1 MLPASV
7 EVAARQRG
15 TSTEPGK
22 ADGRRARG
30 DRTRRAILDHAV
42 QIASA
47 EGLEGLSIGRLADEL
62 GVSKSGLFAHFGSKE
77 ELQVATVRAARDV
90 FLEEVVASA
99 RVGGGVEEIHS
110 LTDAWLGYMEREVFR
125 GGCFFAAA
133 SLEFDGRPG
142 PVRDEVAS
150 MVSEWLMALEA
161 AIQDAQEAGH
171 VTAETDPR
179 QLAFELH
186 SLGMGANWAFQ
197 LYQDPHAFE
206 RARSAIRQRL
216 AAAAPLAPFEVE
228 VDEGAARRT
237 LRTQIARL
245 ERELASL
252 FATSA
257 RPGDDLDWH
266 VRTPGGP
273 RVLDIGDL
281 ETLRDDLATR
291 VEEIRHA
298 QRERAQT
305 EEGNRLHLEEI
316 VAEPEQHKWR
326 RLSNEDIGEPGCK
339 HYHSTP
345 RLGLVGMLMGWWRVK
360 ISSGCP

>member
-1 MLPASV
+1 MEMAL
-7 EVAARQRG
+7 
-15 TSTEPGK
+15 GK
-22 ADGRRARG
+22 GEERADGRRARG
-30 DRTRRAILDHAV
+30 DRTRKAILDHSI
-42 QIASA
+42 QIAST
-47 EGLEGLSIGRLADEL
+47 EGIEGLSIGRLAEEL
-62 GVSKSGLFAHFGSKE
+62 GVSKSGLFAHFGSKVD
-77 ELQVATVRAARDV
+77 LQVATVQAAREV
-90 FLEEVVASA
+90 FLDEVVAA
-99 RVGGGVEEIHS
+99 AHVGGGVQEIFS
-110 LTDAWLGYMEREVFR
+110 LTDAWLAYMEREVFK
-125 GGCFFAAA
+125 GGCFFSAA

-171 VTAETDPR
+171 VRVDIDRR

-197 LYQDPHAFE
+197 LYQDPDAFD

-216 AAAAPLAPFEVE
+216 DAAAPLAPFEVE

-237 LRTQIARL
+237 LRAQIARL

-252 FATSA
+252 FIAS

-266 VRTPGGP
+266 VRNPGGP

-281 ETLRDDLATR
+281 EELRDDLATR
-291 VEEIRHA
+291 VEEIRGA
-298 QRERAQT
+298 QRERA
-305 EEGNRLHLEEI
+305 EGYSEKRATLEEM
-316 VAEPEQHKWR
+316 VTDPADHKWR
-326 RLSNEDIGEPGCK
+326 RVSNEDIGQDGCK